1 MSQLQISFEFFPPK
15 SAESFANFK
24 IAAGELAQM
33 HPHFFS
39 VTYGAGGS
47 TRDGSIETLKLLN
60 ENFSVPI
67 APHLSCIGSTKD
79 SLSSLLQIF
88 KSMGARRI
96 VALRGDLPS
105 GMGNCGELRY
115 ASDLIAFIR
124 QEMGN
129 YFHIE
134 VAAYP
139 EFHPQAN
146 CSRDDFANFKRKVE
160 AGADSAITQYFFNV
174 DSYFYFRE
182 ECDKANIHI
191 PIIPGIMPILSFSRL
206 ARFSEMCGAE
216 IPRWLSKKL
225 ASYQDDVEGIK
236 QFGFEVVHKLCE
248 QLIKG
253 GAPGLHFY
261 TLNHSQPTVNLVNSL
276 TKIAAGKHFQ
286 SAKEMA

>member
-1 MSQLQISFEFFPPK
+1 
-15 SAESFANFK
+15 
-24 IAAGELAQM
+24 
-33 HPHFFS
+33 
-39 VTYGAGGS
+39 
-47 TRDGSIETLKLLN
+47 
-60 ENFSVPI
+60 
-67 APHLSCIGSTKD
+67 
-79 SLSSLLQIF
+79 
-88 KSMGARRI
+88 
-96 VALRGDLPS
+96 
-105 GMGNCGELRY
+105 
-115 ASDLIAFIR
+115 
-124 QEMGN
+124 
-129 YFHIE
+129 
-134 VAAYP
+134 
-139 EFHPQAN
+139 
-146 CSRDDFANFKRKVE
+146 
-160 AGADSAITQYFFNV
+160 V

-248 QLIKG
+248 QLIRG

-261 TLNHSQPTVNLVNSL
+261 TLNHSQPTVNLVNSI